1 MKLLT
6 IVETLSTRSRR
17 VFIACML
24 TIVVVAIGLGAV
36 ARARRADAPSTAA
49 SASEIRGADA
59 GFAKSPVPIQNA
71 RTPITIDGIRVTLR
85 RTGFEPEEITRPQGK
100 FLLLVDNVTGLGEMT
115 FRLLRQNGSRERDLT
130 PRRDRFRLRQVVD
143 LPAGR
148 YALVEADHPDWI
160 CHITIAAR

>member
-6 IVETLSTRSRR
+6 IVETLSTRARR
-17 VFIACML
+17 VFIASLLM
-24 TIVVVAIGLGAV
+24 TVVVDISLGVV
-36 ARARRADAPSTAA
+36 ARARNDGPPSA
-49 SASEIRGADA
+49 ASEIRGAA
-59 GFAKSPVPIQNA
+59 LGIAKAHEPIQNERA
-71 RTPITIDGIRVTLR
+71 PITIDGVRVTLR

-115 FRLLRQNGSRERDLT
+115 FRLLRQNGSTERDLT

-143 LPAGR
+143 LPLGQ
-148 YALVEADHPDWI
+148 YTLVEADHPDWI